1 MQLKRLELFALV
13 AELGSLSKAAAAAD
27 TTQPHVSRQI
37 ARLEAQWG
45 DRLFERTGRGVA
57 LTDFGRRV
65 EPEVRLLLAQA
76 RQLAAAVENV
86 SGVPSG
92 TVDLGVVPSVASRLL
107 PRLLRDLREKAPRV
121 RLRFT
126 EDFTGT
132 LEERLASGHLDM
144 VVMNRY
150 GEAPRTGEDVLG
162 FVDTLLIGRPNDP
175 RVKGQV
181 VQFRQLAGLPLV
193 LPPMPNG
200 LRTFLDRQAR
210 QYGFKIQVELEV
222 NNLAT
227 MMNVAASGEAFTLAP
242 EIALGGPASAGPVGA
257 WRLRNP
263 GIRRSISLK
272 LSTHHPLSSAARL
285 VALRVRA
292 LTSELLSN
300 RSARASATSV
310 EQGRAGAK
318 AD

>member
-1 MQLKRLELFALV
+1 MELPLALLNSTEWTALRL
-13 AELGSLSKAAAAAD
+13 SL
-27 TTQPHVSRQI
+27 Q
-37 ARLEAQWG
+37 
-45 DRLFERTGRGVA
+45 VA
-57 LTDFGRRV
+57 LCSALFSLPIAIVAAYGLARF
-65 EPEVRLLLAQA
+65 EFPGKWLL
-76 RQLAAAVENV
+76 
-86 SGVPSG
+86 
-92 TVDLGVVPSVASRLL
+92 
-107 PRLLRDLREKAPRV
+107 
-121 RLRFT
+121 
-126 EDFTGT
+126 
-132 LEERLASGHLDM
+132 
-144 VVMNRY
+144 
-150 GEAPRTGEDVLG
+150 
-162 FVDTLLIGRPNDP
+162 
-175 RVKGQV
+175 QV
-181 VQFRQLAGLPLV
+181 VVDLPLV

-272 LSTHHPLSSAARL
+272 LSTHHPLSNAARL

-300 RSARASATSV
+300 RSARTSAASV
-310 EQGRAGAK
+310 EPVRTGAK